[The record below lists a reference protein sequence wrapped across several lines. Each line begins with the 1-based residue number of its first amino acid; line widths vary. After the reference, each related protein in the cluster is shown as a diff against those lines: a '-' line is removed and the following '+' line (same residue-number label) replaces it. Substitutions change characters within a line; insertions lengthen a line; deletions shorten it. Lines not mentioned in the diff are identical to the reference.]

1 MNKRKLESIANNSR
15 RDAIMEKYVA
25 EHGGNFTKGRC
36 GWEYEEPKV
45 INNQVEKFE
54 KRVEKKEKEVMRKLF
69 RKFK

>member
-1 MNKRKLESIANNSR
+1 MNKNKLESIVNNSR

-25 EHGGNFTKGRC
+25 EHGGSFKNGRC

-54 KRVEKKEKEVMRKLF
+54 KRAEKREKEVKRKLF
-69 RKFK
+69 RKNK